1 MQADKLSTGQ
11 YKVIATGFL
20 SLFSVVGIM
29 IYGLPFF
36 YDFWFDEFGWSRFT
50 ITSGNAVGKVIVG
63 PLFGLTAGW
72 FIIERFGPRKLML
85 TGVTMVGLGVMG
97 LGLMENL
104 WQFYVCYFF
113 IALGYICGG
122 PLPNQVLI
130 SRWFNKARGKAM
142 GIIYLGI
149 GVGGMLV
156 PHIARWL
163 NQEGGWRNALV
174 VLGCIIIAV
183 ALPMAWFVQENP
195 DVAAQGPKAPET
207 KVPLKEILRNKSFYL
222 LLIGSMCSIG
232 AVAGVNQN
240 FKLFLKQ
247 DMDYTQAQ
255 AANIMSLILAASI
268 IGRLLMGWLADKF
281 AKKHVMLLIYALVS
295 LSILLLYSN
304 HTPTAI
310 YVFAI
315 LFGIGLGGD
324 YMIIPLMAAELFGV
338 KAIGRVMGLVITM
351 DGMAE
356 ALGPMWA
363 GALRDRTDSYA
374 TSFTALIVLSVI
386 GCIAVA
392 LLPRKQAETVSE

>member
-97 LGLMENL
+97 LGLMESL
-104 WQFYVCYFF
+104 WQFYLCYFF

-163 NQEGGWRNALV
+163 HQEGGWRNALV

-195 DVAAQGPKAPET
+195 DVAAQEPKAPEA

-374 TSFTALIVLSVI
+374 TSFTALIILSVI
-386 GCIAVA
+386 GCIAVV
-392 LLPRKQAETVSE
+392 LLPRKQNETVSE